1 MRSWPRRQRRRV
13 FLAATPPLEQYLI
26 LRRHY
31 LPHGQDSVDDI
42 AAAIWL
48 DNRHWE
54 YTGIAVANGV
64 AKAFKGTE

>member
-1 MRSWPRRQRRRV
+1 MSKRVRSIENNG
-13 FLAATPPLEQYLI
+13 LEQYLI

-31 LPHGQDSVDDI
+31 LPQGNDSIDDI

-54 YTGIAVANGV
+54 NMHIAIANGIST
-64 AKAFKGTE
+64 AFKGTE

>member
-1 MRSWPRRQRRRV
+1 
-13 FLAATPPLEQYLI
+13 YLI

-64 AKAFKGTE
+64 ATKTYSPSPVVVPLLPVV

>member
-1 MRSWPRRQRRRV
+1 M
-13 FLAATPPLEQYLI
+13 

-31 LPHGQDSVDDI
+31 LPHGEDTIDDI

-54 YTGIAVANGV
+54 FMSAAVGNGIG
-64 AKAFKGTE
+64 KAFKGS

>member
-1 MRSWPRRQRRRV
+1 MTKRVRSIEQNG
-13 FLAATPPLEQYLI
+13 LEQYLI

-42 AAAIWL
+42 SAAIWL

-54 YTGIAVANGV
+54 NTRIAVANGIST
-64 AKAFKGTE
+64 AFKGSG

>member
-1 MRSWPRRQRRRV
+1 MTKRV
-13 FLAATPPLEQYLI
+13 RAIEQNGLEQYLI

-42 AAAIWL
+42 ASAIWL

-54 YTGIAVANGV
+54 NTRIAVANGIST
-64 AKAFKGTE
+64 AFKGSG

>member
-1 MRSWPRRQRRRV
+1 M
-13 FLAATPPLEQYLI
+13 

-64 AKAFKGTE
+64 AKAFKGNE

>member
-1 MRSWPRRQRRRV
+1 M
-13 FLAATPPLEQYLI
+13 

-31 LPHGQDSVDDI
+31 LPQGDDSVDDI

-54 YTGIAVANGV
+54 NMHIAIANGIST
-64 AKAFKGTE
+64 AFKGSE